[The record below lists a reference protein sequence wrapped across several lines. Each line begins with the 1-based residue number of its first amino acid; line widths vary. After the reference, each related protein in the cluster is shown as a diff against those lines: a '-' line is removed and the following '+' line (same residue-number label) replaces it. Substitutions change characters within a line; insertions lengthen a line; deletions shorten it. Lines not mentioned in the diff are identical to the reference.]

1 MPLDLTLGIQAV
13 EEPRAPREGGR
24 DRRRTGSGN
33 RTSVWFSLVSAI
45 NRVNSFGWFLWPLGQ
60 KHRTV

>member
-13 EEPRAPREGGR
+13 EEPRAAREGGR
-24 DRRRTGSGN
+24 DRRTGSGN
-33 RTSVWFSLVSAI
+33 RTSVGFSLVSAI
-45 NRVNSFGWFLWPLGQ
+45 NRVSSFGWFLWPLGQ